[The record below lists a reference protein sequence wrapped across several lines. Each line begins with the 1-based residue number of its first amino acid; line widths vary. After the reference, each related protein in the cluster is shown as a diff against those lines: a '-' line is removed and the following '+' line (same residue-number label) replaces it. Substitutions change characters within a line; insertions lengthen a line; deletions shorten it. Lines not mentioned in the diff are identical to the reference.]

1 MLKDPYYRAGT
12 ILKTHGVQGELS
24 ASLHEPDL
32 FADYPFEML
41 FINPGGGPVPFF
53 ITSWSFNLQ
62 KNTLIFR
69 LEGID
74 SPADASAFVKQDILL
89 PADALPKPKSKRFFI
104 HEVIG
109 FSLIDSEK
117 GELGP
122 IEEVLDLPMQQVFR
136 VMKGPTEILIPAVAE
151 LILSID
157 RGTKTVRIQAPEGLI
172 DLYLQAG
179 SSEEVPEDGDV
190 SPDDQD

>member
-1 MLKDPYYRAGT
+1 MQKDPYYIAGT

-32 FADYPFEML
+32 FADFPFEMV

-53 ITSWSFNLQ
+53 ITSWSFNPQ
-62 KNTLIFR
+62 KNTFIFR

-74 SPADASAFVKQDILL
+74 SPADASAFIQQDILL
-89 PADALPKPKSKRFFI
+89 PADTLPKPKNKRFFI

-109 FSLIDSEK
+109 FLLIDTHK
-117 GELGP
+117 GEIGP

-136 VMKGPTEILIPAVAE
+136 VLKGQTEILIPAAE
-151 LILSID
+151 DLIRLVD
-157 RGTKTVRIQAPEGLI
+157 RKARTVLIQAPEGLI

-179 SSEEVPEDGDV
+179 NGEEIPEDGDA
-190 SPDDQD
+190 SPENPD